1 MINVNVKKIF
11 LILVVILLL
20 DIFYIS
26 SLSSYFSHL
35 FKNIQKSPLEVNKI
49 GFIGAYALLTFT
61 VYYFG
66 FVKQFTSKDMFILGI
81 CIYGIYDFTN
91 LSTFKNWETKMVLL
105 DTFWGGTMFFLTHQI
120 VRYLSITLKLK

>member
-1 MINVNVKKIF
+1 MIKVNINEIF
-11 LILVVILLL
+11 LILLVILLL
-20 DIFYIS
+20 DFIYIS
-26 SLSSYFSHL
+26 SFNSYFLHL

-49 GFIGAYALLTFT
+49 GFIFAYALLTFT

-81 CIYGIYDFTN
+81 CIYGVYDFTN
-91 LSTFKNWETKMVLL
+91 FTTFKNWETKMVLL
-105 DTFWGGTMFFLTHQI
+105 DTFWGGTLFFLTHQI